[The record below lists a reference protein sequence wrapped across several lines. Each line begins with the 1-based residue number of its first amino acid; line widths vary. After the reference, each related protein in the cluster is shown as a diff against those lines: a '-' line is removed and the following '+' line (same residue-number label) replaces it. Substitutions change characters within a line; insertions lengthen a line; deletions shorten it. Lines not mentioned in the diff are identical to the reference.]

1 MAAWSARRRTVVHHE
16 WTLRK
21 PAHHTD
27 VEAALDAARRS
38 HDAEQVRITD
48 ITVTADDELIIVAY
62 TTEDP
67 TR

>member
-1 MAAWSARRRTVVHHE
+1 MAAWSARTRTVVHHE
-16 WTLRK
+16 WTLAK
-21 PAHHTD
+21 PAHHTE
-27 VEAALDAARRS
+27 VTSAIAAAERA

-62 TTEDP
+62 TTEEP